1 MNADMVALEKLNAE
15 LQLDIERLAELRSAN
30 ERAARRVAVGNPD
43 ELEYAALGY
52 TIHNIFNLIENY
64 ATRIAR
70 TFENAIDP
78 ASWHREL
85 IERMQLSIA
94 GVRPALWDR
103 NLAGRIDELRRFRH
117 VFRNMYANDL
127 DPKRVAAVQ
136 DGVPATLTLFCAAH
150 DRFTADLAAMI
161 RAREDETLND
171 R

>member
-1 MNADMVALEKLNAE
+1 MVALEKLEAE
-15 LQLDIERLAELRSAN
+15 LQLDIERLAELRSTN
-30 ERAARRVAVGNPD
+30 ERAAERVAVGDSD

-52 TIHNIFNLIENY
+52 TIHNLFNLIENY

-70 TFENAIDP
+70 TFENEIDP

-136 DGVPATLTLFCAAH
+136 DGVPDTLTLFRAAH

-161 RAREDETLND
+161 VARKEETAKD
-171 R
+171 T